1 MSRPFFLLS
10 TYFHITISEDD
21 GLVLEISGGK
31 SIMSRK
37 VVLSVAAHGDDA
49 EFFAGGTLAK
59 MADDGHDVYLAI
71 ATHNDRGSFR
81 LTAEELRA
89 CAQSEAEASAEAL
102 GAKGVFMLGYVDG
115 DLGDEQPSALR
126 GKIMRLIRQLEAD
139 IIFCWDPFAPFE
151 DHPDHRAVAWA
162 TSDAATFAHFPL
174 YHPEHVAEGYKP
186 HRVTERYWYSKARW
200 QTNKLVDISDYMDR
214 KLQALYGYQCQM
226 ILTIDDFL
234 ASARAAGVEEVHLAG
249 LDPLDYKPLIEA
261 AMRSQYGKF
270 GEELGTRYAEAFR
283 YEREEVNALVNL
295 MAESAV

>member
-1 MSRPFFLLS
+1 MS
-10 TYFHITISEDD
+10 
-21 GLVLEISGGK
+21 G
-31 SIMSRK
+31 K

-89 CAQSEAEASAEAL
+89 CAQPEAEAAAKAL

-115 DLGDEQPSALR
+115 DLGDEKQTVLR
-126 GKIMRLIRQLEAD
+126 GKIMRLIRQLQAD

-174 YHPEHVAEGYKP
+174 YHPEHLAEGLQPY
-186 HRVTERYWYSKARW
+186 RVTERYWYSKARW
-200 QTNKLVDISDYMDR
+200 QTNKLVDFTDYMDR

-226 ILTIDDFL
+226 ILTLDDLL
-234 ASARAAGVEEVHLAG
+234 ASARAAGVDESRLSAI
-249 LDPLDYKPLIEA
+249 DSQDFKPWIDA

-270 GEELGTRYAEAFR
+270 GEELGTQYAEAFR
-283 YEREEVNALVNL
+283 YEREDVSSLLTVMSET
-295 MAESAV
+295 AV